1 MLRLYITGMS
11 RRSAEAVATVR
22 RMCDERLGD
31 RYELDVIDLYRS
43 PARAREDQIIATPT
57 LVRHEPEPCKRLIGG
72 LDDIQR
78 IIDGLILAT

>member
-1 MLRLYITGMS
+1 MS
-11 RRSAEAVATVR
+11 RRSTEAVATVKR
-22 RMCDERLGD
+22 ICDERLND

-57 LVRHEPEPCKRLIGG
+57 LVRHEPEPSKRLIGG
-72 LDDIQR
+72 LGDIQR